1 MEISQS
7 SASDPS
13 TSQST
18 LACMWSAPSTPHS
31 AAIDYS
37 NPNDRLSLYVTPDA
51 STSLNPGDQLSDA
64 DIGPVARAVD
74 GSSKSSRTLKRREL
88 SADNKMKETIKCTLR
103 SEDHGHFPDKIANML
118 RQSYPNLYG
127 QQAVDSVVVRLRRVL
142 KSMVDGKELQ
152 RERAQGMNGGPSF
165 KYSLSGSADHH
176 DITTSEHSSTRSSEG
191 VGGGNTPSS
200 KRKATSLRHGESKVP
215 RIGLSQKPGEGG
227 VAQAQLREQSDSVKT
242 TRNALETR
250 SSRLASSVIVEARDS
265 SRMGKE
271 TTDSPTA
278 STSEAGLQT
287 TQDTQMLQANVEHPS
302 TCDNIAVHAI
312 NAGGCSDQPLEDF
325 RNGVHGTAADT
336 IQVEGSSQGD
346 SQPQIPSAS
355 PDDPS
360 IAVFT
365 QSTDVQQPA
374 HRTSSGAKPVR
385 SELMIWGQM
394 VKQRRE
400 FGAKHKELT
409 KQSNVLLGKMEQLKS
424 ENEDIRNRAV
434 ALEQQLEE
442 LRRLEVEKRQEC
454 DSVNGEVAEAA
465 KELDSIKGKIQ
476 KIDENLFGQ

>member
-7 SASDPS
+7 TASDPS
-13 TSQST
+13 TSHSRP
-18 LACMWSAPSTPHS
+18 ACMWSAPSTPHS

-51 STSLNPGDQLSDA
+51 STSLNPGDQLSEA
-64 DIGPVARAVD
+64 DIGTVARAVD
-74 GSSKSSRTLKRREL
+74 GNSKSSRTLKRREL
-88 SADNKMKETIKCTLR
+88 SADSMMKETIKCTLR
-103 SEDHGHFPDKIANML
+103 SEDHGHFPDKIVDML

-191 VGGGNTPSS
+191 VGVGNKPSS
-200 KRKATSLRHGESKVP
+200 KRK
-215 RIGLSQKPGEGG
+215 
-227 VAQAQLREQSDSVKT
+227 VKT
-242 TRNALETR
+242 TRDALRTR
-250 SSRLASSVIVEARDS
+250 SSRLASSVIDEARES

-312 NAGGCSDQPLEDF
+312 NAGGCNDQPLEDF

-336 IQVEGSSQGD
+336 MQVEGSSQGD
-346 SQPQIPSAS
+346 SQPRIPSAS
-355 PDDPS
+355 PEDDPS
-360 IAVFT
+360 IAAFT

-374 HRTSSGAKPVR
+374 HQTSSGAEAVR
-385 SELMIWGQM
+385 SELMIWGLM

-400 FGAKHKELT
+400 FGAEHKELT
-409 KQSNVLLGKMEQLKS
+409 RQSNVLLGKMEQLKG
-424 ENEDIRNRAV
+424 ENEDIRSRAV
-434 ALEQQLEE
+434 ALEQKLEE
-442 LRRLEVEKRQEC
+442 LRKREVVKRQEC
-454 DSVNGEVAEAA
+454 DSVNEEAAEAA

>member
-1 MEISQS
+1 
-7 SASDPS
+7 
-13 TSQST
+13 
-18 LACMWSAPSTPHS
+18 MWSAPSTPHS

-51 STSLNPGDQLSDA
+51 STSLNPGDQLSEA
-64 DIGPVARAVD
+64 DIGTVGCAVD
-74 GSSKSSRTLKRREL
+74 GSSKSFGTLKRCEL
-88 SADNKMKETIKCTLR
+88 SADNKMKETTKCTLR
-103 SEDHGHFPDKIANML
+103 SEDHGHFPYKIADML

-142 KSMVDGKELQ
+142 KSMVDSKELQ

-191 VGGGNTPSS
+191 VGNKPSS
-200 KRKATSLRHGESKVP
+200 KRKATSSRHGESKVP
-215 RIGLSQKPGEGG
+215 RTGLSQKPGGGG
-227 VAQAQLREQSDSVKT
+227 VAQAQLSEQSDSVKT

-250 SSRLASSVIVEARDS
+250 SFRLASSVIDEARDS

-287 TQDTQMLQANVEHPS
+287 TQETQMLQANIEHAS
-302 TCDNIAVHAI
+302 TCDNTAVHAI
-312 NAGGCSDQPLEDF
+312 NAGGCSDQPLEDS
-325 RNGVHGTAADT
+325 RNGVHGLAADT

-355 PDDPS
+355 PEDDPS
-360 IAVFT
+360 IAAFT

-374 HRTSSGAKPVR
+374 HQTSSGAGPAR
-385 SELMIWGQM
+385 SELMIWGRM

-400 FGAKHKELT
+400 FGAEHKELT
-409 KQSNVLLGKMEQLKS
+409 RQSNVLLGKMGQLKG
-424 ENEDIRNRAV
+424 ENEDIRSRAV

-442 LRRLEVEKRQEC
+442 LRKREVEKRQEC
-454 DSVNGEVAEAA
+454 DSVNEEAAEAA
-465 KELDSIKGKIQ
+465 KELDSIKSKIQ